1 MASTGRI
8 NLPDRIILAV
18 AGRFG
23 EKSKEV
29 ERFLKFSVVGTF
41 GAMVDFGTLNLLQL
55 SLLPPIEPH
64 QGLKVALASA
74 CAFTA
79 AVCSNFIWNR
89 YWTYPDSRSRSIRK
103 QLTMFFIINTMGLAF
118 RSLFIILTYHPL
130 GRFGAKV
137 EENLGL
143 LTPPLTE
150 ATTNQIGSNLALLCA
165 IVIVLFWNFF
175 ANRYWTYNDVSA

>member
-1 MASTGRI
+1 MASTGRF
-8 NLPDRIILAV
+8 NLPDRIILTV

-55 SLLPPIEPH
+55 TLLAPVEPH
-64 QGLKVALASA
+64 QGLKVGFASA

-79 AVCSNFIWNR
+79 AVLSNFIWNR

-103 QLTMFFIINTMGLAF
+103 QLTMFFIINTIGLAF
-118 RSLFIILTYHPL
+118 RSVFIISAYHFL
-130 GRFGAKV
+130 GRMGARIGKT
-137 EENLGL
+137 LGL
-143 LTPPLTE
+143 ISTPLDK
-150 ATTNQIGSNLALLCA
+150 AATNQLGSNLALLCA